1 LHLINIYT
9 LIIVNFVSMP
19 GSQIMFAA
27 SIYDL
32 ISGIDGVKVKEK

>member
-1 LHLINIYT
+1 
-9 LIIVNFVSMP
+9 MP
-19 GSQIMFAA
+19 TIGSQIMFAA